1 MNQIKI
7 LLMCSKK
14 KDMSN
19 FTEDN
24 TPYGRFTRTQ
34 TSITYE
40 YPYSFVGTIPPSC
53 DVIIQVKYKK
63 SGNVGVF
70 DISYT
75 NLVEKKSVKN
85 YRDNFAISHCHPL
98 AETII
103 AHDDE
108 SLMEGSIVAAN
119 PITFHMIECLMREET
134 DEVGQYNT
142 GVVTEKCYKSQ
153 IMRALTEMEL

>member
-1 MNQIKI
+1 
-7 LLMCSKK
+7 MCSKK

-19 FTEDN
+19 FTEGN

-34 TSITYE
+34 SSITYE
-40 YPYSFVGTIPPSC
+40 YPYSFVGTVPPSC
-53 DVIIQVKYKK
+53 DVIIQVEYKK

-70 DISYT
+70 DITYT
-75 NLVEKKSVKN
+75 NLVGKKSVKN

-134 DEVGQYNT
+134 DEVEQYNT

>member
-1 MNQIKI
+1 
-7 LLMCSKK
+7 MCSKK

-19 FTEDN
+19 FTEGN

-34 TSITYE
+34 SSITYE
-40 YPYSFVGTIPPSC
+40 YPYSFVGTVPPSC

-63 SGNVGVF
+63 SGNVDVF
-70 DISYT
+70 DITYT
-75 NLVEKKSVKN
+75 NLVGKKSVKN

-103 AHDDE
+103 THDDE

-142 GVVTEKCYKSQ
+142 GVVTCLLYTSPSP
-153 IMRALTEMEL
+153 RD